1 MYVCTARAQ
10 RMRSTQCA
18 RGRCRCKSV
27 QCTRSTRTTH
37 ALLQYI
43 RGRHAPPAAAPR
55 RSQDGVIGDFLPLI
69 ATRGNSG
76 RHALVRS
83 ADDFLDIATDYERE
97 QQQAAAAAPEPAP
110 AKK

>member
-1 MYVCTARAQ
+1 MPCC
-10 RMRSTQCA
+10 S
-18 RGRCRCKSV
+18 
-27 QCTRSTRTTH
+27 RTTH